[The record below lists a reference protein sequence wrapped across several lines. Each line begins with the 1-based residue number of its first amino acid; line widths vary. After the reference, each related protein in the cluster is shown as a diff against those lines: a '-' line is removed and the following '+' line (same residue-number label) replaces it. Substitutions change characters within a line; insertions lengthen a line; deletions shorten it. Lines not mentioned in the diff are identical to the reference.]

1 MQHKH
6 AICLLVFTTLLLC
19 TIEKEYYV
27 TEYYITIDKRLIK
40 VYEKLQH
47 ALFYTLY

>member
-1 MQHKH
+1 MSSG
-6 AICLLVFTTLLLC
+6 IYYSVTLYYR
-19 TIEKEYYV
+19 KEYYI